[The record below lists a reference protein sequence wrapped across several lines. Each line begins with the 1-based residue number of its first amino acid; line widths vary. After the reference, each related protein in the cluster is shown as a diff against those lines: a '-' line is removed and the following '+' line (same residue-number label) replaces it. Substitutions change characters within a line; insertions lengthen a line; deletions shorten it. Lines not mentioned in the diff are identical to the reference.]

1 MEKTLIM
8 KLQKLRLRSI
18 HFIFNTKYCLKM
30 KLMSL
35 KFLFMKDFTILSS
48 QVKIRSDFWYDME
61 VNQFF

>member
-1 MEKTLIM
+1 MEKTLIIE
-8 KLQKLRLRSI
+8 LQKLRLRSI
-18 HFIFNTKYCLKM
+18 QFIFNTKYYLKM

-48 QVKIRSDFWYDME
+48 QVKIRSDFWYNME

>member
-1 MEKTLIM
+1 MEKTLII

-18 HFIFNTKYCLKM
+18 QFIFNTKDCLKM

-48 QVKIRSDFWYDME
+48 QVKIRSDFWYNME